1 MQETMKKKKLSREV
15 RIGIFGIGMLVLL
28 YLGINFIKSQDI
40 FSRENTYY
48 AIYENSEGIEVSS
61 PVTVKGYR
69 VGTVHGVWYDV
80 QTRKVIV
87 EFSVENQYPVSVDTR
102 AKIASASLMGSKV
115 IDLQLGTDPKLLA
128 DGDTIPSLVEP
139 GLMQMVN
146 SEYDKLK
153 EMATSLVERLSKALD
168 GVNAVLSEE
177 NVANLSGM
185 LAHANRISGN
195 VDRMV
200 AEDLNQT
207 MSNLRS
213 LSAELNS
220 AAPQITQIVN
230 RVELMA
236 DSLSQTVPPL
246 MANASEAVEKLNRA
260 LEAVNTA
267 EGSAGKLIY
276 DQALYNNLSEASE
289 SLTLLL
295 QDLKENPGR
304 YIHISVFGGK
314 KK

>member
-1 MQETMKKKKLSREV
+1 MKKKKLSREA
-15 RIGIFGIGMLVLL
+15 RIGIYGICMLVLL

-48 AIYENSEGIEVSS
+48 AIYENADGIEVSS

-102 AKIASASLMGSKV
+102 AKIASASLLGSKV
-115 IDLQLGTDPKLLA
+115 IDLQLGTDPQLLA

-139 GLMQMVN
+139 GLMQLVN

-153 EMATSLVERLSKALD
+153 EMATSLVERVSKALD
-168 GVNAVLSEE
+168 GINAVLSEE
-177 NVANLSGM
+177 NVANLSGV
-185 LAHANRISGN
+185 LAHANNISGN

-207 MSNLRS
+207 MTNLRS

-220 AAPQITQIVN
+220 AAPQITQIVD
-230 RVELMA
+230 RVGLMA
-236 DSLSQTVPPL
+236 DSLSQSVPPL
-246 MANASEAVEKLNRA
+246 MSNASEAVEKLNRA

>member
-1 MQETMKKKKLSREV
+1 MKKKKLSREA
-15 RIGIFGIGMLVLL
+15 RIGIYGICMLVLL

-48 AIYENSEGIEVSS
+48 AIYENADGIEVSS

-102 AKIASASLMGSKV
+102 AKIASASLLGSKV
-115 IDLQLGTDPKLLA
+115 IDLQLGMDPQLLA

-139 GLMQMVN
+139 GLMQLVN

-153 EMATSLVERLSKALD
+153 EMATSLVERVSKALD
-168 GVNAVLSEE
+168 GINAVLSEE
-177 NVANLSGM
+177 NVANLSGV
-185 LAHANRISGN
+185 LAHANSISGN

-207 MSNLRS
+207 MTNLRS

-220 AAPQITQIVN
+220 AAPQITQIVD
-230 RVELMA
+230 RVGLMA
-236 DSLSQTVPPL
+236 DSLSQSVPPL
-246 MANASEAVEKLNRA
+246 MSNASEAVEKLNRA

>member
-1 MQETMKKKKLSREV
+1 MKKKKLSREA
-15 RIGIFGIGMLVLL
+15 RIGIYGICMLVLL

-48 AIYENSEGIEVSS
+48 AIYENADGIEVSS

-102 AKIASASLMGSKV
+102 AKIASASLLGSKV
-115 IDLQLGTDPKLLA
+115 IDLQLGTDPQLLA

-139 GLMQMVN
+139 GLMQLVN

-153 EMATSLVERLSKALD
+153 EMATSLVERVSKALD
-168 GVNAVLSEE
+168 GINAVLSEE
-177 NVANLSGM
+177 NVANLSGV
-185 LAHANRISGN
+185 LAHANSISGN

-200 AEDLNQT
+200 TEDLNQT
-207 MSNLRS
+207 MTNLRS

-220 AAPQITQIVN
+220 AAPQITQIVD
-230 RVELMA
+230 RVGLMA
-236 DSLSQTVPPL
+236 DSLSQSVPPL
-246 MANASEAVEKLNRA
+246 MSNASEAVEKLNRA

>member
-1 MQETMKKKKLSREV
+1 MTEKMKKKKLSREV
-15 RIGIFGIGMLVLL
+15 RIGFYGICMLVLL

-48 AIYENSEGIEVSS
+48 AVYDNSDGIEISS
-61 PVTVKGYR
+61 PVVIKGFR
-69 VGTVHGVWYDV
+69 VGTVQGVRYDIP
-80 QTRKVIV
+80 TRKVVV
-87 EFSVENQYPVSVDTR
+87 EFSVENQYPLSVDTR
-102 AKIASASLMGSKV
+102 AKIASASLLGSKV
-115 IDLQLGTDPKLLA
+115 IDLQLGMDPQLLA

-139 GLMQMVN
+139 GLMQLVN

-153 EMATSLVERLSKALD
+153 EMATSLVERVSKALD

-177 NVANLSGM
+177 NVANLSEV

-207 MSNLRS
+207 MTNLRS

-220 AAPQITQIVN
+220 AAPQITQIVD
-230 RVELMA
+230 RVGLMA
-236 DSLSQTVPPL
+236 DSLSQSVPPL
-246 MANASEAVEKLNRA
+246 MSNAAEAVEKLNRA

-304 YIHISVFGGK
+304 YINISVFGGK
-314 KK
+314 R

>member
-1 MQETMKKKKLSREV
+1 MKKKKLSREA
-15 RIGIFGIGMLVLL
+15 RIGIYGICMLVLL

-48 AIYENSEGIEVSS
+48 AIYENSDGIEVSS

-69 VGTVHGVWYDV
+69 VGTVHGVRYDV

-115 IDLQLGTDPKLLA
+115 IDLQLGTDPQLLA

-139 GLMQMVN
+139 GLMQMVT

-153 EMATSLVERLSKALD
+153 EMATSLVERVSKALD
-168 GVNAVLSEE
+168 GINAVLSEE
-177 NVANLSGM
+177 NVANLSGV
-185 LAHANRISGN
+185 LAHANSISGN

-207 MSNLRS
+207 MTNLRS

-220 AAPQITQIVN
+220 AAPQITQIVD

-236 DSLSQTVPPL
+236 DSLSQSVPPL
-246 MANASEAVEKLNRA
+246 MSNASEAVEKLNRA